1 MSFRA
6 AALTVALAAAM
17 LAAVPPAQAAEPGV
31 VPDLNWGTSTADQDR
46 TAAAIRDVGARWVR
60 LHVQWKYWEPNGP
73 LADVVDNGSRRSTD
87 RAVQLA
93 RGAGAK
99 VIVMVY
105 NAPAWAAARTS
116 SEGSTPRD
124 PAEYAAFVRR
134 LAAHYRGQ
142 VEAYEVW
149 NEPDLQRFWAGG
161 PNPTAYT
168 ALLRAAYPA
177 IKAGDPSAKV
187 VFGGLS
193 WDYAGFLGR
202 AYAAGAKGFFDV
214 MAVHPYQSAAPNA
227 TWRTWYGQARQTM
240 LQNGEDKPVWFTEWG
255 YNTSTKVRNSTGDW
269 QTGVSETT
277 QAAYLTAGLT
287 MLEQDPWVEVV
298 LWYNFRN
305 NYWQND
311 ADEVEAR
318 FGLLR
323 SDFSRKPAYDAF
335 KAYASAAAPVPPSP
349 TVPPPPPS
357 LGIPEVTITAPR
369 IASTFSRSLR
379 VIASATDD
387 VRVTRLEAWIDGKL
401 VKTTTSS
408 SLDFWWGGA
417 KKASP
422 GPHTVLVVAYDA
434 AGLAGRASVVVTK

>member
-168 ALLRAAYPA
+168 
-177 IKAGDPSAKV
+177 
-187 VFGGLS
+187 
-193 WDYAGFLGR
+193 
-202 AYAAGAKGFFDV
+202 
-214 MAVHPYQSAAPNA
+214 
-227 TWRTWYGQARQTM
+227 
-240 LQNGEDKPVWFTEWG
+240 
-255 YNTSTKVRNSTGDW
+255 
-269 QTGVSETT
+269 
-277 QAAYLTAGLT
+277 
-287 MLEQDPWVEVV
+287 
-298 LWYNFRN
+298 
-305 NYWQND
+305 
-311 ADEVEAR
+311 
-318 FGLLR
+318 
-323 SDFSRKPAYDAF
+323 
-335 KAYASAAAPVPPSP
+335 
-349 TVPPPPPS
+349 
-357 LGIPEVTITAPR
+357 
-369 IASTFSRSLR
+369 
-379 VIASATDD
+379 
-387 VRVTRLEAWIDGKL
+387 
-401 VKTTTSS
+401 
-408 SLDFWWGGA
+408 
-417 KKASP
+417 
-422 GPHTVLVVAYDA
+422 
-434 AGLAGRASVVVTK
+434 